1 MAVDSH
7 KMIGYLLAYI
17 INEGEIIESG
27 IPEKITANE
36 VVRSVYLGEGFNL

>member
-17 INEGEIIESG
+17 INEGEIIESVHL
-27 IPEKITANE
+27 KRLLLA
-36 VVRSVYLGEGFNL
+36 R